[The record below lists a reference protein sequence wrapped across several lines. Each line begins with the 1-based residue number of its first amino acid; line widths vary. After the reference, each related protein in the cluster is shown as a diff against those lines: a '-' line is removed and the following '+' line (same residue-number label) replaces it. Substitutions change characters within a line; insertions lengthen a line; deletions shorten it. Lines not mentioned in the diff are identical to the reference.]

1 MRQQHQLGFGLVV
14 ARGKACGS
22 KGQNTSQQGTNQY
35 RGEMGGQQAEQFHG
49 GHFAP
54 AARDAGAAGKVLTS
68 KTGREQGKIPVKTA
82 YIKCNTRPAQNSIEK
97 TVFQAIL
104 GDFWANC

>member
-1 MRQQHQLGFGLVV
+1 MRRNIQLGFGLVA

-54 AARDAGAAGKVLTS
+54 GGAGCMGQRARCSPPK
-68 KTGREQGKIPVKTA
+68 QGVNKAKF
-82 YIKCNTRPAQNSIEK
+82 R
-97 TVFQAIL
+97 
-104 GDFWANC
+104 